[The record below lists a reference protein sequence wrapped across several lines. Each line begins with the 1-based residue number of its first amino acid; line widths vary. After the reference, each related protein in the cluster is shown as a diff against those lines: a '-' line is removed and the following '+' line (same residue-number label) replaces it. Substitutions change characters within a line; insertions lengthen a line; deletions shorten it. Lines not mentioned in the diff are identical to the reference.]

1 MKTRLPMI
9 GIFGLLLATA
19 FVVPSVAAAAGQDTG
34 NGAIS
39 GKHYNLNLISKKH

>member
-9 GIFGLLLATA
+9 VILGRQLAAA
-19 FVVPSVAAAAGQDTG
+19 FVMPSVAATAGQDTG

-39 GKHYNLNLISKKH
+39 GKHYT